1 MKNEITE
8 FDVELAYRKL
18 KSYIYYDNY
27 DLFSKAKIADFET
40 DNLNTEYSEDIFDL
54 ATNISNKIR
63 KIFDTI
69 IEPIASENSFFKN
82 KIDKISVNILPKSL
96 DPITEEPG
104 NIYTNKYPIE
114 NYEVSRLTFFLDAD
128 IELLI
133 ISVLWLLKIG
143 CKLEHNLYDKAYAN
157 RLTLGNNKKVTEGL
171 RLFKPYFNQYQK
183 WRNEAIDKVEELIEK
198 KEDAAII
205 NLDIQNFFYN
215 ATISEKKLN
224 EAVGKLEGPLLE
236 LHKIFIQINREY
248 TKRISRYQYIDND
261 YNKILENKEF
271 VLPIGL
277 PTSYVLANWYMD
289 NFDKRILQEVKPI
302 YYSRYVDDILIV
314 LNNPDFEK
322 KNQAEECDAIDKTK
336 RPKLKV
342 SKTDEFILKELS
354 PIIEVE
360 LIQNQEK
367 DGQEYFFKI
376 VCEGYEHLKIQTEK
390 TFLYLID
397 ANEST
402 HFIDRLKKRLKE
414 NSSEF
419 RDLPNE
425 SEEFPDYN
433 EETFEAV
440 LSGKGKKSDKI
451 LGLRN
456 SKFVLTVYLANKI
469 FAALK
474 HQVTFNEQE
483 SKRIVSFFKGAN
495 CIDYFQLWERII
507 VYLLVHNDKRGFFQF
522 YTNTIKD
529 IIKLKFTEN
538 IIDSSYSE
546 AMIKGCL
553 LHYLKTATEL
563 AFALKPEFGDNKLID
578 DIKIFWNQSKF
589 KDFENYFDINQDF
602 KFIKFRRSNLVR
614 DKYISHPLINYTN
627 LAYNTTISLI
637 DINLPIKIDNK
648 YNNQYLFSEDT
659 NNLSLNKNMQRF
671 SPRLIKL
678 YEATYYYQYQ
688 HTIDTTKE
696 VESDSIFVY
705 RSNSELDHLHEA
717 FDVFYVLNYDNL
729 YKDLQDSTKREK
741 KYIEIKKAFFETRK
755 SKVSSFDG
763 FSNKRI
769 IINEVKI
776 RKGHS
781 SFTKCKLSIA
791 NTKCNNYY
799 FEQSIEGKPIIN
811 SERYKTFSTILNLSK
826 SEKAN
831 LLGMPECSVPYDLV
845 PTFAKF
851 GARNNLASVIG
862 LEHWRVEN
870 VSFNFIVTIIPIK
883 IDNTPDA
890 IVLYRLKNH
899 YSHEE
904 ARHVLTSGS
913 DLKVPVPEVYRYD
926 LINWNNL
933 YFTNFYCYE
942 LGNILHRS
950 LFVSL
955 IDLVIASEWNPDTNY
970 FSGIVETASR
980 EIHCY
985 FMQVNTSEFGDSRIT
1000 LPSKSES
1007 KNQIQIKGGENDTI
1021 LISEIDIAK
1030 LRRFQYKKYDKQ
1042 KEDKSFKPTPPD
1054 FNRKNVKKRMDNE
1067 FIFEIE

>member
-1 MKNEITE
+1 MENEITE

-18 KSYIYYDNY
+18 KSYIHYDNY
-27 DLFSKAKIADFET
+27 DLFSKTKIADFET
-40 DNLNTEYSEDIFDL
+40 ENFNTEYSEDIFDL
-54 ATNISNKIR
+54 TTEIDKKIK
-63 KIFDTI
+63 KIFASITH
-69 IEPIASENSFFKN
+69 PTASESRFFKN
-82 KIDKISVNILPKSL
+82 KIGKISANILPKSL
-96 DPITEEPG
+96 DPINDELG

-114 NYEVSRLTFFLDAD
+114 NYEVSRLTFFIDAD

-133 ISVLWLLKIG
+133 ISVLWLMKIG
-143 CKLEHNLYDKAYAN
+143 YKLEHNLYDKAYGN
-157 RLTLGNNKKVTEGL
+157 RLTIGNNKKVTEGL
-171 RLFKPYFNQYQK
+171 RLFKPYFKQYQR

-205 NLDIQNFFYN
+205 NLDIQDFFYN
-215 ATISEKKLN
+215 ATISENKLSK
-224 EAVGKLEGPLLE
+224 AVGKLDGSLLE

-248 TKRISRYQYIDND
+248 TKKLNSYKYIDND
-261 YNKILENKEF
+261 YDAILKNKEF

-277 PTSYVLANWYMD
+277 PSSYVLANWYMD
-289 NFDKRILQEVKPI
+289 NFDKRIYQEVKPI
-302 YYSRYVDDILIV
+302 FYSRYVDDILIV
-314 LNNPDFEK
+314 VNNPDFEK
-322 KNQAEECDAIDKTK
+322 KKRAEECEAIDKSK
-336 RPKLKV
+336 SLKLKLN
-342 SKTDEFILKELS
+342 KTDEFILRELS
-354 PIIEVE
+354 PVIAPE
-360 LIQNQEK
+360 LIPNQEK
-367 DGQEYFFKI
+367 DGQKYYFQI
-376 VCEGYEHLKIQTEK
+376 VCDDYEHLKIQTDK

-419 RDLPNE
+419 RDLPDE

-456 SKFVLTVYLANKI
+456 AKFVLTVYLANKI

-474 HQVTFNEQE
+474 HQVTFNEHE

-495 CIDYFQLWERII
+495 SIDYFQLWERII
-507 VYLLVHNDKRGFFQF
+507 VYLLVHNDKKGFFQF

-529 IIKLKFTEN
+529 ITELKFSEN

-553 LHYLKTATEL
+553 LHYLKSATEL
-563 AFALKPEFGDNKLID
+563 AFALNPEFLDKKLNE
-578 DIKIFWNQSKF
+578 KMQRFWNQSDLKE
-589 KDFENYFDINQDF
+589 FENYFNINQEF
-602 KFIKFRRSNLVR
+602 KIRKFRCSNLVR

-627 LAYNTTISLI
+627 LAFNTTVSLI
-637 DINLPIKIDNK
+637 DINLPIKISNK
-648 YNNQYLFSEDT
+648 YNKQHIFSSDK
-659 NNLSLNKNMQRF
+659 NNLSLNKNLLRY

-678 YEATYYYQYQ
+678 YEATYYYQYK
-688 HTIDTTKE
+688 HTIDKTKE
-696 VESDSIFVY
+696 VDSDSIFVY
-705 RSNSELDHLHEA
+705 GSNSELNHLNNA
-717 FDVFYVLNYDNL
+717 FRVFYRLNYDNL
-729 YKDLQDSTKREK
+729 YKDLQDPSKRLK
-741 KYIEIKKAFFETRK
+741 KYLDLKKAIFQIKK
-755 SKVSSFDG
+755 SKASSFDG
-763 FSNKRI
+763 FSNKEI
-769 IINEVKI
+769 VINEIKI
-776 RKGHS
+776 GKGKDD
-781 SFTKCKLSIA
+781 FTKCRLSIA

-799 FEQSIEGKPIIN
+799 FEQSMEGNPIIN
-811 SERYKTFSTILNLSK
+811 AERYKTFSTILNLSVN
-826 SEKAN
+826 EKAN

-845 PTFAKF
+845 PAFAKF
-851 GARNNLASVIG
+851 GAKNNLASVIG

-870 VSFNFIVTIIPIK
+870 VSYNFIVTIIPIQ
-883 IDNTPDA
+883 IDNMQDA
-890 IVLYRLKNH
+890 LVIYRLKNH

-904 ARHVLTSGS
+904 ARNVLTSGS

-942 LGNILHRS
+942 LANILHRS

-955 IDLVIASEWNPDTNY
+955 IDLMVASEWNPDTNY
-970 FSGIVETASR
+970 FSSIVETTSR

-1000 LPSKSES
+1000 LPAKTDS
-1007 KNQIQIKGGENDTI
+1007 KNQVQIKGGENDTI
-1021 LISEIDIAK
+1021 LIGEIDITK

-1042 KEDKSFKPTPPD
+1042 KDDKSFKPTPPD

-1067 FIFEIE
+1067 FIF

>member
-1 MKNEITE
+1 MENQITE

-27 DLFSKAKIADFET
+27 DLFSKTKIADFET
-40 DNLNTEYSEDIFDL
+40 DNFSTEYSEDIFDL
-54 ATNISNKIR
+54 TTEIDKKIKNIFSEITKSN
-63 KIFDTI
+63 
-69 IEPIASENSFFKN
+69 ASDSSFFKS
-82 KIDKISVNILPKSL
+82 KIANISANILPKSL
-96 DPITEEPG
+96 EAINDRPG
-104 NIYTNKYPIE
+104 NIYTNKYPIS
-114 NYEVSRLTFFLDAD
+114 NYKISQLTFFIDAE

-133 ISVLWLLKIG
+133 ISVLWLMKIG
-143 CKLEHNLYDKAYAN
+143 YKLEQKLYDKAYGN
-157 RLTLGNNKKVTEGL
+157 RLTLGNNKKVAEGP
-171 RLFKPYFNQYQK
+171 RLFKPYFKQYQR

-205 NLDIQNFFYN
+205 NLDIQDFFYN
-215 ATISEKKLN
+215 ATISEIKLN
-224 EAVGKLEGPLLE
+224 KAVGKLSGSLLE
-236 LHKIFIQINREY
+236 LHKIFIQINRKY
-248 TKRISRYQYIDND
+248 TKKLSNYNYIKND
-261 YNKILENKEF
+261 YNKILKNKEF

-314 LNNPDFEK
+314 VNNPDFEK
-322 KNQAEECDAIDKTK
+322 KKQAEECEAIDKSK
-336 RPKLKV
+336 KLKIKL
-342 SKTDEFILKELS
+342 SETDEFILRELS
-354 PIIEVE
+354 P
-360 LIQNQEK
+360 LIAPEILPNQERG
-367 DGQEYFFKI
+367 GQEYYFQI
-376 VCEGYEHLKIQTEK
+376 VCDGYEHLKIQTEK

-419 RDLPNE
+419 RDLPDE
-425 SEEFPDYN
+425 GEEFPDYN

-456 SKFVLTVYLANKI
+456 AKFVLTVYLANKI

-474 HQVTFNEQE
+474 HQVTFNEHE
-483 SKRIVSFFKGAN
+483 SKRIISFFKGAN

-507 VYLLVHNDKRGFFQF
+507 VYLLVHNDKKGFFQF

-529 IIKLKFTEN
+529 ITELNFTEN
-538 IIDSSYSE
+538 IIDSSYNK
-546 AMIKGCL
+546 ALIKECL
-553 LHYLKTATEL
+553 LHYLKSATEL
-563 AFALKPEFGDNKLID
+563 AFALKPEFLDEKLNE
-578 DIKIFWNQSKF
+578 DIQRFWNRSNLE
-589 KDFENYFDINQDF
+589 DFENYFDINQDF
-602 KFIKFRRSNLVR
+602 RIRKFRCSNLVR

-627 LAYNTTISLI
+627 LAFNTAVSLI
-637 DINLPIKIDNK
+637 DINLPIKINNK
-648 YNNQYLFSEDT
+648 YNNQQVFSDDK
-659 NNLSLNKNMQRF
+659 NNLTLNKNLLRF

-678 YEATYYYQYQ
+678 YEATCYYQYK
-688 HTIDTTKE
+688 HIIDTTKE
-696 VESDSIFVY
+696 VDSDSIFIY
-705 RSNSELDHLHEA
+705 RSNSELGHLNEA
-717 FDVFYVLNYDNL
+717 FEVFYSLNYDNL
-729 YKDLQDSTKREK
+729 YKDLQEPEKREK
-741 KYIEIKKAFFETRK
+741 KLTDLKNAIFQTKKSIA
-755 SKVSSFDG
+755 SSFDG
-763 FSNKRI
+763 FSNKEI
-769 IINEVKI
+769 TINEIKI
-776 RKGHS
+776 QKGQTD
-781 SFTKCKLSIA
+781 FTKCRLSIA
-791 NTKCNNYY
+791 NTKCNTFY
-799 FEQSIEGKPIIN
+799 FEQSMEGKPIIN
-811 SERYKTFSTILNLSK
+811 SERYKTFSTILNLSNR
-826 SEKAN
+826 EKAN

-851 GARNNLASVIG
+851 GAKNNLASVIG

-870 VSFNFIVTIIPIK
+870 VSYNFIVTIIPIN
-883 IDNTPDA
+883 IDNMQDS
-890 IVLYRLKNH
+890 IVIYRLKNH

-942 LGNILHRS
+942 LANILHRS

-955 IDLVIASEWNPDTNY
+955 IDLMVASEWNPDTNY
-970 FSGIVETASR
+970 FSSIVETTSR

-1000 LPSKSES
+1000 LPAKTDS
-1007 KNQIQIKGGENDTI
+1007 KNQVQIKGGENDTI
-1021 LISEIDIAK
+1021 LIGEIDIAK

-1042 KEDKSFKPTPPD
+1042 KDDKSFKPTPPD
-1054 FNRKNVKKRMDNE
+1054 FNRKNVKKRIDNE
-1067 FIFEIE
+1067 FIF